1 MIGKAKF
8 SAVASLLA
16 LAAAAGCATTPDR
29 YADASGA
36 YYNPSYPDAD
46 RIFRNGYVDATRPL
60 SSAHAAAAVDART
73 LAAYE
78 GIEGARLAHQVYAE
92 AQAEKLDGACER
104 YVKIVQSETLYD
116 IASLCDVPVYMLM
129 DYNPSIDS
137 PRHVFDGQTVEVPYL
152 VNGDRLAYAQ
162 EAGLINAAAT
172 YVVQPGD
179 TLSSIAASHLAPAY
193 SIADLNPE
201 VDWRALPIGAQ
212 ILIPAEPG
220 ALGVPGTPRAKPIS
234 SYLGDGDFSGDRSW
248 RRGRGRGHTSEIEKL
263 MPYKLK
269 PVGAEEAAAADF
281 GGMLAVDKTIVSPGQ
296 RVYVSASGLPANSLV
311 TISRGANRAELRAV
325 ETVRTGPDGTLNAGV
340 RVPRRA
346 DMGGV
351 VITATIDRTGETLYS
366 ERVGVLGVEDE
377 EALEEDL
384 EEALED

>member
-1 MIGKAKF
+1 MIGKVKF
-8 SAVASLLA
+8 GAVASLLA
-16 LAAAAGCATTPDR
+16 LAAAAGCATAPDR
-29 YADASGA
+29 YADASGG

-60 SSAHAAAAVDART
+60 SAAHAAMAVDART

-92 AQAEKLDGACER
+92 AQAERLDGACER
-104 YVKIVQSETLYD
+104 YVKILRGETLYD

-129 DYNPSIDS
+129 DYNPSVDS
-137 PRHVFDGQTVEVPYL
+137 PRHVFDGQTIEVPYL
-152 VNGDRLAYAQ
+152 LNGDRLAYAQ
-162 EAGLINAAAT
+162 EAGLINVAAS

-179 TLSSIAASHLAPAY
+179 TLTSIAAAHLAPAY

-201 VDWRALPIGAQ
+201 VDWRALPIGAK
-212 ILIPAEPG
+212 ILIPAEPA
-220 ALGVPGTPRAKPIS
+220 ALSVPGTPRAKPIS

-248 RRGRGRGHTSEIEKL
+248 RRRGEGHVSEIEKL

-269 PVGAEEAAAADF
+269 PIGAEEATANDF
-281 GGMLAVDKTIVSPGQ
+281 GGMLTVDRAIVSPGQ
-296 RVYVSASGLPANSLV
+296 RVSVSAAGLPANALV
-311 TISRGANRAELRAV
+311 TISRGPNRAELRAV
-325 ETVRTGPDGTLNAGV
+325 ETVRTGPDGTLNADV

-351 VITATIDRTGETLYS
+351 VITATVDGTGETLYS
-366 ERVGVLGVEDE
+366 ERVGVLGVSDE
-377 EALEEDL
+377 EPLDEELEGAFED
-384 EEALED
+384 

>member
-1 MIGKAKF
+1 MIGKAKIGV
-8 SAVASLLA
+8 VASLMA
-16 LAAAAGCATTPDR
+16 LAAAGCASAP
-29 YADASGA
+29 SGGSQTS
-36 YYNPSYPDAD
+36 YNNPSYPDAD

-60 SSAHAAAAVDART
+60 SAAHAAMAVDART

-78 GIEGARLAHQVYAE
+78 GIDGARLAHQVYAE

-104 YVKIVQSETLYD
+104 YVKILRGETLYD

-129 DYNPSIDS
+129 DYNPSVDS

-162 EAGLINAAAT
+162 EAGLINAAAS

-179 TLSSIAASHLAPAY
+179 TLSSIAAAHLAPAY

-212 ILIPAEPG
+212 ILIPAEPA

-234 SYLGDGDFSGDRSW
+234 SYLGDGDFSGQRGW
-248 RRGRGRGHTSEIEKL
+248 RRGESHTREIEKL

-269 PVGAEEAAAADF
+269 PVGAEDPTANDF
-281 GGMLAVDKTIVSPGQ
+281 GGMLTVDKSIVSPGQ
-296 RVYVSASGLPANSLV
+296 RVYISASGLPANSNV
-311 TISRGANRAELRAV
+311 TISRGANRAELRTV
-325 ETVRTGPDGTLNAGV
+325 ETVRTGPDGTLNAAV

-351 VITATIDRTGETLYS
+351 VITATVDRTGETLYS
-366 ERVGVLGVEDE
+366 ERVGVLGVEE
-377 EALEEDL
+377 EAALDDEL

>member
-1 MIGKAKF
+1 MIGKAKIG
-8 SAVASLLA
+8 AAASLLA
-16 LAAAAGCATTPDR
+16 LAAAGCATTPEQR
-29 YADASGA
+29 YSDASSGS

-60 SSAHAAAAVDART
+60 SAAHAAMAVDART

-104 YVKIVQSETLYD
+104 YVKIVQGETLYD

-137 PRHVFDGQTVEVPYL
+137 PRHVFDGQTVEVPYM

-162 EAGLINAAAT
+162 EAGLINAAAS

-179 TLSSIAASHLAPAY
+179 TLSSIAAAHLAPAY

-212 ILIPAEPG
+212 ILIPAEP
-220 ALGVPGTPRAKPIS
+220 AVLGVPGTPRAKPIS
-234 SYLGDGDFSGDRSW
+234 SYLGDGDFSGRRGW
-248 RRGRGRGHTSEIEKL
+248 RRGGEGNTSEIEKL

-269 PVGAEEAAAADF
+269 PVGAEEPTANDF
-281 GGMLAVDKTIVSPGQ
+281 GGMLTVDKTIVSPGQ
-296 RVYVSASGLPANSLV
+296 RVFVSASGLPANSNV
-311 TISRGANRAELRAV
+311 TISRGANRAELRTV

-351 VITATIDRTGETLYS
+351 VITATVDRTGETLYS
-366 ERVGVLGVEDE
+366 ERVGVLGVDDGQS
-377 EALEEDL
+377 LDEDL
-384 EEALED
+384 EDALED